1 MKMAIKQVSGDWR
14 MVSDRHCRDE
24 AHFQKLLYE
33 NPELIP
39 IEDLGED
46 ARASKVVIREA
57 GLPGSGNT
65 DLIALDEAGG
75 ITVIE
80 CKLATNPEVKRKV
93 IGQVLE
99 YAAYLWRM
107 PYEELDAIARRREGK
122 SLIELMSAALDEETK
137 ARWAADDFRTAIAES
152 LQSGSFRLIIAVDSL
167 NDELRRTVEYLNSAG
182 PTALSIF
189 VLEVMYFADK
199 MSEFL
204 IPQLHGIVGRK
215 PSQTGSERSKWDAER
230 FMRDAEAKNDHV
242 SIERIVGL
250 LAFAR
255 EFADRIYWGTGKATG
270 SFTFHYLLNEKTVS
284 VFSVYSNGTLTI
296 NFGWSSSVV
305 PESVLQQFVEQ
316 LRPIGG
322 LGKLKAEFNKWP
334 NFKVARALPKEA
346 DLESFREAIRWLGE
360 QVRILENQSNA
371 DEELQYSL

>member
-1 MKMAIKQVSGDWR
+1 MKMAIKQVGEDWR
-14 MVSDRHCRDE
+14 MVSDRHYRDE
-24 AHFQKLLYE
+24 AHLQKLLYE

-46 ARASKVVIREA
+46 ARAPKVVIREA

-107 PYEELDAIARRREGK
+107 PYEELDAITRRREGK
-122 SLIELMSAALDEETK
+122 SLIELMSAALDEETR

-152 LQSGSFRLIIAVDSL
+152 LQSGSLRLIVAVDSL

-189 VLEVMYFADK
+189 A
-199 MSEFL
+199 
-204 IPQLHGIVGRK
+204 
-215 PSQTGSERSKWDAER
+215 
-230 FMRDAEAKNDHV
+230 
-242 SIERIVGL
+242 
-250 LAFAR
+250 
-255 EFADRIYWGTGKATG
+255 
-270 SFTFHYLLNEKTVS
+270 
-284 VFSVYSNGTLTI
+284 
-296 NFGWSSSVV
+296 
-305 PESVLQQFVEQ
+305 
-316 LRPIGG
+316 
-322 LGKLKAEFNKWP
+322 
-334 NFKVARALPKEA
+334 
-346 DLESFREAIRWLGE
+346 
-360 QVRILENQSNA
+360 
-371 DEELQYSL
+371 